1 MSVETK
7 YDNEKNAV
15 IIGRSIEVF
24 IPKGEYEA
32 IQRVT
37 NGRFGDF
44 YKEDNLGKIRVGDGN
59 IIYLD
64 LSGLELGVLDSCIG
78 GLSSLEELR
87 VNDNKLTS
95 LPKSISELGSL
106 RVIYVTKDQL
116 DDRSKSLLSELIWRD
131 VRVCYI

>member
-24 IPKGEYEA
+24 IPKKEYEA

-95 LPKSISELGSL
+95 LPKSISKLDSL
-106 RVIYVTKDQL
+106 RLIYVTKDQL
-116 DDRSKSLLSELIWRD
+116 DDRSERLLSELIWRD
-131 VRVCYI
+131 VRICYI